1 MSLGNPE
8 VRIDRRRPPAP
19 AVRLGV
25 HPGPGTFV
33 RIPRRDQSGPRRP
46 VWPACGHIPVVM
58 RTKHVRHAAAPAV
71 AVAGRRCL
79 ASGTPGR
86 LGVVARW
93 RARRPRG
100 AQQCE
105 VWRTGALVHVGAG
118 IRDARSG
125 VHPPSIAHPGVWPS
139 WPRPLMVPGC
149 DVCPHATAGRGSERV
164 ERVSR
169 RWRAPACPA
178 RGRCQRVTRQGDP
191 LRRARWLQNLL
202 RVVSACFDANFSGC
216 VLSCLLVVRACRR
229 ASPVTRFGSRR
240 PAWGH

>member
-1 MSLGNPE
+1 MGIPRCGSTAGG
-8 VRIDRRRPPAP
+8 RRRRRSVSACIPGPAP
-19 AVRLGV
+19 SCASPAGTNLG
-25 HPGPGTFV
+25 
-33 RIPRRDQSGPRRP
+33 RDDRF
-46 VWPACGHIPVVM
+46 
-58 RTKHVRHAAAPAV
+58 
-71 AVAGRRCL
+71 GRRAGIYLWSCAPNMFGTPPRPRWRSPDAGVWRPGRRG
-79 ASGTPGR
+79 ASG
-86 LGVVARW
+86 LW
-93 RARRPRG
+93 RAGVPRRPRG